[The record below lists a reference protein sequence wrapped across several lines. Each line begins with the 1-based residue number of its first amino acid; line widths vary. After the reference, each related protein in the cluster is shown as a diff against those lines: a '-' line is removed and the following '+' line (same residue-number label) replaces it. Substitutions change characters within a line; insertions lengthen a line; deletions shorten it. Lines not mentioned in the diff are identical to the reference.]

1 MHRSQLK
8 DKLGLKLFNGA
19 YPQCR
24 DNNPDNSESVAQMA
38 VRSLKWNR
46 ESTLK

>member
-8 DKLGLKLFNGA
+8 DKVGLKLFNGA

-24 DNNPDNSESVAQMA
+24 VVDKTIIIMHLQEI
-38 VRSLKWNR
+38 
-46 ESTLK
+46 